1 MIPPLLLH
9 WLGLDGPNFTP
20 ALFWAGPAGSLGL
33 FGGAAVWA
41 RHKTCRERGCWR
53 LGHVRHGAGESAVL
67 CHVHHER
74 VLAAAPPPDQGREL
88 LIHLDALGE
97 AITASTRAAERQ
109 SDVLADLAETVRAS
123 LATHDQS
130 SPTTSTEGR

>member
-1 MIPPLLLH
+1 MIPHLLLH
-9 WLGLDGPNFTP
+9 LLGLDSPNATP

-33 FGGAAVWA
+33 IGGAAVWT
-41 RHKTCRERGCWR
+41 RHKTCREQGCWR
-53 LGHVRHGAGESAVL
+53 LGHVRHGAGQSAIL
-67 CHVHHER
+67 CRVHHEQ
-74 VLAAAPPPDQGREL
+74 VLAAAPPPDPQREL

-130 SPTTSTEGR
+130 SPATSTEGR